1 MPTLCPPRE
10 TKRNETEMGEIDL
23 EAPFRF
29 IRFFRF
35 SVSPYLIAV
44 GARGHEKT
52 AAFRRASY
60 Y

>member
-29 IRFFRF
+29 IRFFSVF
-35 SVSPYLIAV
+35 SVTIP
-44 GARGHEKT
+44 
-52 AAFRRASY
+52 ASFPHNTT
-60 Y
+60 